1 MNELMEK
8 YASVLLES
16 CLRVEKDQ
24 PLFISFNIE
33 RIDFVRIVAKKAY
46 SIGVKDIYFDMV
58 DPILKH
64 SALENLEEED
74 LKKTTFW
81 NKETWNTYA
90 KKNAAFLML
99 ASETPGLMKDIDS
112 KKVSAMTK
120 YMLTTR
126 AYFDS
131 MRDKQKLAWTIA
143 AVPTEKWAQEVF
155 KNSKNPLE
163 DLWNQIFEICNIK
176 EKNPVEIWN
185 KKVEVLKRRADKL
198 NEYKFKSLKYE
209 SSNGTNFYI
218 ELPKEHIWQSAK
230 ESINNKDITVNYPTE
245 EVFTS
250 PDCKSANGILY
261 SSKPLVYQD
270 VIIDEFYISFK
281 DGKVEKFNAKTGN
294 DTLKEMINICKN
306 SDMLG
311 EVALVPYDSPIS
323 NSNIVF
329 LETLY
334 DENAACHIAL
344 GDSFPE
350 CFENG
355 INMTKEE
362 LFEKN
367 LNDCKS
373 HIDFMIGTKDL
384 KVTGTTHDNKE
395 IPILID
401 GNFTEELN

>member
-46 SIGVKDIYFDMV
+46 SIGVKDIYFDMI

-250 PDCKSANGILY
+250 PDCKIANGILY

-281 DGKVEKFNAKTGN
+281 DGKVDKFNAKTGN

-306 SDMLG
+306 SDRLG

-401 GNFTEELN
+401 GNFTEEFN

>member
-81 NKETWNTYA
+81 NKEAWNTYA

-185 KKVEVLKRRADKL
+185 KKVEILKRRADKL

-401 GNFTEELN
+401 GNFTEEFN

>member
-350 CFENG
+350 CFKNG

-395 IPILID
+395 IPILIN
-401 GNFTEELN
+401 GNFTEEFS

>member
-350 CFENG
+350 CFKNG

-395 IPILID
+395 IPILIN
-401 GNFTEELN
+401 GNFTEKFN

>member
-46 SIGVKDIYFDMV
+46 SIGVKDIYFDMI

-281 DGKVEKFNAKTGN
+281 DGKVDKFNAKTGN

-306 SDMLG
+306 SDRLG

-401 GNFTEELN
+401 GNFTEEFN

>member
-350 CFENG
+350 CFKNG

-395 IPILID
+395 IPILIN
-401 GNFTEELN
+401 GNFTEEFN

>member
-24 PLFISFNIE
+24 PLFISFYIE

-46 SIGVKDIYFDMV
+46 SMGVKDIYFDMV

-81 NKETWNTYA
+81 NKEAWNTYA

-155 KNSKNPLE
+155 KNSNNPLE

-294 DTLKEMINICKN
+294 DTLKGMINICKN

-355 INMTKEE
+355 INMTKED
-362 LFEKN
+362 LFKKN

-395 IPILID
+395 LPILIN
-401 GNFTEELN
+401 GNFTEEFN

>member
-126 AYFDS
+126 AYFDF

-395 IPILID
+395 IPILIN
-401 GNFTEELN
+401 GNFTEEFN